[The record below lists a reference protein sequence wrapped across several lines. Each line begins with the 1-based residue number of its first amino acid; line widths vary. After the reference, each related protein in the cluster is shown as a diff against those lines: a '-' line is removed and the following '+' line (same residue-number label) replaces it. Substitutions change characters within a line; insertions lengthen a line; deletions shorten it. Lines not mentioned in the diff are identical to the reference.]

1 MGFLACK
8 GEGFPRTIGLLEL
21 KAECQVAKPTS
32 GPETPAD
39 GAPYI
44 FFVTGGAFEPVVTEV
59 PPERKF
65 NSADLSAFRR
75 VRGDIVLSILML
87 AMALFLI
94 ASFAGETGW
103 AKRKLPADM
112 GQYIGIQ
119 LGLLDA
125 EGRVAR
131 LGTILKQGWFAPMM
145 CLVVMLPSAALNL
158 AASWRATRK
167 WKRQQMP
174 SRWRYEVG
182 QWARALEFIGY
193 FALYTLAVPV
203 LGYLLS
209 TMILLPFLTFRL
221 GYRSWYWLRVSGLVA
236 FAIVLLFRT
245 ALQIKTPV
253 NIWLYNQLPDAVG
266 IFMKTWF

>member
-1 MGFLACK
+1 M
-8 GEGFPRTIGLLEL
+8 LEL
-21 KAECQVAKPTS
+21 KAEGQVAKPTS

-65 NSADLSAFRR
+65 NSADLFAFRR

-125 EGRVAR
+125 KGRVAR

-145 CLVVMLPSAALNL
+145 CLVVMLPSAALNF

-174 SRWRYEVG
+174 PRWQYEVG
-182 QWARALEFIGY
+182 QWARALDRLEKDRRLIE
-193 FALYTLAVPV
+193 ALNPLLVEAFLV
-203 LGYLLS
+203 LKRDEAKRLKNGHIDQIRDYY
-209 TMILLPFLTFRL
+209 LPFL
-221 GYRSWYWLRVSGLVA
+221 
-236 FAIVLLFRT
+236 
-245 ALQIKTPV
+245 
-253 NIWLYNQLPDAVG
+253 
-266 IFMKTWF
+266 

>member
-1 MGFLACK
+1 M
-8 GEGFPRTIGLLEL
+8 
-21 KAECQVAKPTS
+21 AKPKS

-39 GAPYI
+39 EAPYI
-44 FFVTGGAFEPVVTEV
+44 FFVTNGAFEPVVTEV

-65 NSADLSAFRR
+65 NSADLFAFRR

-145 CLVVMLPSAALNL
+145 CLVVMLPSAAP
-158 AASWRATRK
+158 TP
-167 WKRQQMP
+167 M
-174 SRWRYEVG
+174 SRWRRCWRPRG
-182 QWARALEFIGY
+182 SAWSTRLPLASRRIWTASSMSDSAKQIRSSRRSLARG
-193 FALYTLAVPV
+193 
-203 LGYLLS
+203 
-209 TMILLPFLTFRL
+209 
-221 GYRSWYWLRVSGLVA
+221 
-236 FAIVLLFRT
+236 
-245 ALQIKTPV
+245 
-253 NIWLYNQLPDAVG
+253 
-266 IFMKTWF
+266 